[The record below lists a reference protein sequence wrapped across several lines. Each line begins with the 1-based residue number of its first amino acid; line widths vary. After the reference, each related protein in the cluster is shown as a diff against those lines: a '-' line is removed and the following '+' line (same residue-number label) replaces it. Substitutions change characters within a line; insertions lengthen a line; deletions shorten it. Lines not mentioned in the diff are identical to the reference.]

1 MKAELSYLQSEK
13 DGLLRQVSSIS
24 EELTK
29 REASHQEKVAK
40 LESKIETKTA
50 EYQLIIANM
59 SIQNETMS
67 NSFKAS
73 FQGFIGLW

>member
-13 DGLLRQVSSIS
+13 DGLLCQVSSIT

-73 FQGFIGLW
+73 FQGFIGLC